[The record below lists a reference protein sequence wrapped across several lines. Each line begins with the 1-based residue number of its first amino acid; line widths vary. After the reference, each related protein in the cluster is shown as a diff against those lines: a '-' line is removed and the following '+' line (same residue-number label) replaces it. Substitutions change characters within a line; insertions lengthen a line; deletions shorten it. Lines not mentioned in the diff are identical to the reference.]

1 MDFSSP
7 SAAFR
12 GLLQLIGIN
21 DRNLI
26 FRPAVRAAVDTEFLC
41 HFSHF
46 QRPISHLSWSP
57 DGGFKLAITYCNTD
71 FQKGSSGLSLNSYI
85 WETENPNQPLY
96 TLTPT
101 SPSICIEYHQ
111 RDINILV
118 SGQSN
123 GQCCAWD
130 TRAGPKC
137 VGATPREVCHRESV
151 NSVLWINSKTG
162 SEFFSGGSDGQVI
175 WWDSRKL
182 TERLDVLYM
191 DPEKSDEQVLERSYG
206 ISVLEYET
214 TIPTRFMVGSEQGM
228 LFFCNRKGK
237 SPMEKI
243 ALRVS
248 VVPFISETS

>member
-1 MDFSSP
+1 MNTLNFHHVVS
-7 SAAFR
+7 
-12 GLLQLIGIN
+12 
-21 DRNLI
+21 
-26 FRPAVRAAVDTEFLC
+26 
-41 HFSHF
+41 SHF

-71 FQKGSSGLSLNSYI
+71 FQKGNWGFSLDSYI

-96 TLTPT
+96 KLSPT
-101 SPSICIEYHQ
+101 SPSNCIEYHQ
-111 RDINILV
+111 RDVNILV

-130 TRAGPKC
+130 TRAGSQP
-137 VGATPREVCHRESV
+137 VGSTPREVCHRESV
-151 NSVLWINSKTG
+151 NSVLWINSKSG

-191 DPEKSDEQVLERSYG
+191 DPEKSDEQILERSYG
-206 ISVLEYET
+206 VSVLEYET

-243 ALRVS
+243 TLRVWFS
-248 VVPFISETS
+248 YFQKFVIRNRLHHFSFPFLI